1 MKKIVNLYIFLFC
14 IYYLQGTLYASGG
27 IISRILLAVLM
38 LISLYYFGYANI
50 NYKLPTPLKVLSIMV
65 LAWTGYGMVIIMF
78 GAGFGVRVPSY
89 FYLKGIYL
97 SLLPIYSF
105 YTFARKGF
113 LTDHLLKTWTF
124 VFLAVCIFQFY
135 REYNSLLLDA
145 IGDIDEFTNN
155 SGYIMVSLF
164 VLLPLFQEKP
174 LVQYSLLS
182 VVLWYVLTGFK
193 RGAILVGAL
202 CVIWMVY
209 LSFTNKNERNQGRV
223 GRKYLIRVLLTIVL
237 IVVGVYTVNLLLS
250 GSDYF
255 NQRVEATLEGNSSNR
270 DLIYGKMYGFI
281 WQQNNIFNILFGNG
295 ADATLKIFG
304 AYAHNDWL
312 EIAVN
317 NGLWMVVLYVVYW
330 VSLAKFVL
338 KGNKYSVCS
347 QMLTLFF
354 FIYFLKTLFSMSYN
368 DITPYAA
375 CAFGYALANFKDS
388 SSTS

>member
-1 MKKIVNLYIFLFC
+1 MRAFVNVYIFLFC
-14 IYYLQGTLYASGG
+14 VYYLQGILFASGG
-27 IISRILLAVLM
+27 IISRILLAVL
-38 LISLYYFGYANI
+38 LVVSLYYFGYANT

-89 FYLKGIYL
+89 YYLKGIYL

-105 YTFARKGF
+105 YTFARKGI
-113 LTDHLLKTWTF
+113 LTDYLLKSWTF
-124 VFLAVCIFQFY
+124 VFLVVGIFQFY
-135 REYNSLLLDA
+135 REFNSRLLIA
-145 IGDIDEFTNN
+145 TGNIDEFTNN

-164 VLLPLFQEKP
+164 ALLPLFQEKP
-174 LVQYSLLS
+174 IIQYSLLS
-182 VVLWYVLTGFK
+182 VILWYVLTGFK
-193 RGAILVGAL
+193 RGAILIGTL
-202 CVIWMVY
+202 CVIWMLY
-209 LSFTNKNERNQGRV
+209 LSFTNKKEIGMAKKKRM
-223 GRKYLIRVLLTIVL
+223 IRLLLTITL
-237 IVVGVYTVNLLLS
+237 IIVGIYAVNMLLS

-255 NQRVEATLEGNSSNR
+255 SKRIEDTLEGNTSNR
-270 DLIYGKMYGFI
+270 DIIYGKMYAFI
-281 WQQNNIFNILFGNG
+281 WQQNNIFNLLFGNG
-295 ADATLKIFG
+295 ADATLRIFR

-354 FIYFLKTLFSMSYN
+354 FIYFLKTFISMSYN

-375 CAFGYALANFKDS
+375 CAFGYAMANFKDS
-388 SSTS
+388 SLTS

>member
-65 LAWTGYGMVIIMF
+65 LAWTGYGIVIIMF
-78 GAGFGVRVPSY
+78 GTGSGVVPSY

-105 YTFARKGF
+105 YTFARRGF

-124 VFLAVCIFQFY
+124 VFLLVSIFQFY

-145 IGDIDEFTNN
+145 IGNIDEFTNN

-164 VLLPLFQEKP
+164 ALLPLFQEKP
-174 LVQYSLLS
+174 IIQYSLLS
-182 VVLWYVLTGFK
+182 VILWYVLTGFK
-193 RGAILVGAL
+193 RGAILIGTL
-202 CVIWMVY
+202 CVIWMLY
-209 LSFTNKNERNQGRV
+209 LSFTNKKEIGMAGKKRM
-223 GRKYLIRVLLTIVL
+223 IRLLLTIIL
-237 IVVGVYTVNLLLS
+237 IIVGVYAVNMLLS

-255 NQRVEATLEGNSSNR
+255 SKRIEDTLEGNASNR
-270 DLIYGKMYGFI
+270 DVIYGKMYVFI
-281 WQQNNIFNILFGNG
+281 WQQNNIFNLLFGNG
-295 ADATLKIFG
+295 ADATLRIFR

-347 QMLTLFF
+347 QMLTFFF

-375 CAFGYALANFKDS
+375 CAFGYAMANFKDS